1 MTAVLVALAGLAGV
15 LARHALS
22 SLVGPPAL
30 APWVTLAI
38 NVAGSFL
45 LGVVAVLPWSSEART
60 VLGVGFLG
68 GLTTF
73 STLSL
78 QAFLALEAGHVGR
91 ALALVGASV
100 VLGVGAAGLGWTLG
114 RSLLTP

>member
-1 MTAVLVALAGLAGV
+1 MTAVLVALAGLVGV

-22 SLVGPPAL
+22 SLVGPTAL

-45 LGVVAVLPWSSEART
+45 LGVVAVLPWSAQART
-60 VLGVGFLG
+60 ALGVGFLG

-73 STLSL
+73 STLAL
-78 QAFLALEAGHVGR
+78 QAFLEIEAGRAGR
-91 ALALVGASV
+91 ALALVVASV
-100 VLGVGAAGLGWTLG
+100 VLGVGAAGLGWALG
-114 RSLLTP
+114 RTLV